1 MSVSS
6 GPRRRRKSRIG
17 TLTAAGRLIADR
29 RLAIGLTQV
38 DLADLAGVGISS
50 VRALE
55 AGKATVTLEIA
66 LRVLDALGLAAAVG
80 PQPAL
85 RAVAEAVVLVSSSG
99 ESR

>member
-1 MSVSS
+1 MDLDGRRST
-6 GPRRRRKSRIG
+6 RRRP
-17 TLTAAGRLIADR
+17 AADDR
-29 RLAIGLTQV
+29 SDQV
-38 DLADLAGVGISS
+38 DLADLAGVGLSS

-55 AGKATVTLEIA
+55 AGQSTVTLEIT

-85 RAVAEAVVLVSSSG
+85 RAVAEAVVLVPSSG